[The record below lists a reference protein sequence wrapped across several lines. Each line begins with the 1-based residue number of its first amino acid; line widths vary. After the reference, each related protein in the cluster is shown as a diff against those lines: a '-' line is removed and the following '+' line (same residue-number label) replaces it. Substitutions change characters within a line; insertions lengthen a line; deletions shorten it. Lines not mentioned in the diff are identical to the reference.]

1 MSRGACPSLHAPMP
15 SGDGLLV
22 RMSLRSTLSLETF
35 DELCAAARRHGNGVM
50 EITARGN
57 LQIRGLTPRSAEE
70 FAADVMALGIAP
82 PAGVPITIS
91 PLAGL
96 EGSDTIDVT
105 PLAGRLA
112 EAAGAST
119 LGPKVAIVLDD
130 GGNLHLDAVSADVRL
145 VWSEACWH
153 VALAG
158 DAAGA
163 AGLGAIAQDAAFDT
177 VTRLLAVIA
186 ARGPNARARTVISTE
201 GLAPFRDAVGDLLF
215 AACAPPRRTPCEPLG
230 LHALRAG
237 KAAQG
242 LGLPFG
248 HGRSTALQAL
258 MRAAQRAGS
267 GGLRLAPG
275 RALLLLLDAPEEA
288 DAVREAAADL
298 GLIVCADDPRRAIVA
313 CPGAPACASGEM
325 PARDLAATLAAAAA
339 PLLRSSVRL
348 HLSGCPKGCAHPLPA
363 ALTVV
368 GRKGACGLVF
378 DGTAREPPAAVI
390 TPQALTALL
399 ADLAG
404 QTQPHQSAMEPG
416 GLAPLAAAVDALRHQ
431 QVRHG

>member
-22 RMSLRSTLSLETF
+22 RMTLRSTLSLETF
-35 DELCAAARRHGNGVM
+35 AALCAAARRHGNGVM

-57 LQIRGLTPRSAEE
+57 VQIRGLTRRSAEE
-70 FAADVMALGIAP
+70 FATDVTALGIAP

-96 EGSDTIDVT
+96 EGGETIDVT
-105 PLAGRLA
+105 PLAERLA
-112 EAAGAST
+112 EAAGASA
-119 LGPKVAIVLDD
+119 LGPKVSIVLD
-130 GGNLHLDAVSADVRL
+130 GGGSLHLEAVSADVRL
-145 VWSEACWH
+145 VWSEAGWH

-163 AGLGAIAQDAAFDT
+163 AGLGAVAQDAAFDT
-177 VTRLLAVIA
+177 VMRLLAVIA
-186 ARGPNARARTVISTE
+186 ARGPNARARTVMSTE
-201 GLAPFRDAVGDLLF
+201 GLAAFREAVGDLLF
-215 AACAPPRRTPCEPLG
+215 AASAPPRRAPSEPLG

-248 HGRSTALQAL
+248 HGLSTALQAL
-258 MRAAQRAGS
+258 MTAARRAGS
-267 GGLRLAPG
+267 TGLRLAPG
-275 RALLLLLDAPEEA
+275 RALLVLLDAPDQA
-288 DAVREAAADL
+288 DAVREAARDL
-298 GLIVCADDPRRAIVA
+298 GLIVRAGDPRRAIVA
-313 CPGAPACASGEM
+313 CPGAPACASGEI
-325 PARDLAATLAAAAA
+325 PTRDLAATIAAAAA
-339 PLLRSSVRL
+339 PLLAGAVRL

-368 GRKGACGLVF
+368 GREGACGLVF

-390 TPQALTALL
+390 TPQALTGLL

-404 QTQPHQSAMEPG
+404 QTRPHQSVIDGRAR
-416 GLAPLAAAVDALRHQ
+416 LAAAIGALRHQ